1 MSGKTT
7 VRTDGAPEPIGPYS
21 QAVVHGELVFCSGQ
35 IGIDPAS
42 GEVVPGGSAKEAE
55 RALMN
60 LNAVLT
66 AAGSGFEDVVEVT
79 MFLRN
84 MADFAAV
91 NEVYARHLKNN
102 PPARSTVAVAGL
114 PKNALVEIDAIAM
127 VRRHSP

>member
-1 MSGKTT
+1 
-7 VRTDGAPEPIGPYS
+7 
-21 QAVVHGELVFCSGQ
+21 
-35 IGIDPAS
+35 
-42 GEVVPGGSAKEAE
+42 
-55 RALMN
+55 MN

-91 NEVYARHLKNN
+91 NEVYARHFKNN